1 MTYLS
6 QNLRATRARTRRLS
20 VLRLF
25 QSRLSLWRSRNR
37 LSQLTDDELRDIGV
51 SRCAAASEA
60 RRSLWDVPANWR
72 D

>member
-6 QNLRATRARTRRLS
+6 QNFRATRARTRRRS
-20 VLRLF
+20 VLRLI

-51 SRCAAASEA
+51 SRAAAA
-60 RRSLWDVPANWR
+60 RESRRGLWDVPSNWR